1 MEDILGYSSHD
12 WRKNTDDAVVI
23 EDYNVVAKVNSS
35 KVRFT
40 NPKTLKT
47 EEVDLSRFASVF
59 VALGL
64 RLYRSCLPQE
74 DFEKLL
80 NVFAE
85 SSRDIRPFQDELK
98 KKILH

>member
-1 MEDILGYSSHD
+1 MSDDIKKKLGVDETHQKMYD
-12 WRKNTDDAVVI
+12 ELFADM
-23 EDYNVVAKVNSS
+23 VNH
-35 KVRFT
+35 T
-40 NPKTLKT
+40 
-47 EEVDLSRFASVF
+47 VDQDPQMVASVF

-98 KKILH
+98 KKILR

>member
-1 MEDILGYSSHD
+1 MDQD
-12 WRKNTDDAVVI
+12 PQMD
-23 EDYNVVAKVNSS
+23 
-35 KVRFT
+35 
-40 NPKTLKT
+40 
-47 EEVDLSRFASVF
+47 ASVF

>member
-1 MEDILGYSSHD
+1 MSDDIKKKLGVDETHQKMYD
-12 WRKNTDDAVVI
+12 ELFADM
-23 EDYNVVAKVNSS
+23 VNH
-35 KVRFT
+35 T
-40 NPKTLKT
+40 
-47 EEVDLSRFASVF
+47 VDQDPQMVASVF

-98 KKILH
+98 KKILQ

>member
-1 MEDILGYSSHD
+1 MSDDIKKKLGVDETHQKMYD
-12 WRKNTDDAVVI
+12 ELFADM
-23 EDYNVVAKVNSS
+23 VNH
-35 KVRFT
+35 T
-40 NPKTLKT
+40 
-47 EEVDLSRFASVF
+47 VDQDPQMVASVF

-85 SSRDIRPFQDELK
+85 SSRDIRPFQDQLK